1 MKLSEMNAHQK
12 LAFMYVKNELTEVIG
27 GYENDI
33 QDNSPD
39 SEAYRNAQ
47 AFLSKPHDE
56 LVNQFYT
63 WVMASIEADAKK
75 GIVSA
80 KHAKFAGA
88 DFIKERIDR
97 RLKKWGY

>member
-1 MKLSEMNAHQK
+1 MNAHQK

-33 QDNSPD
+33 QDNAPE
-39 SEAYRNAQ
+39 SEAYMNAQ
-47 AFLSKPHDE
+47 SFLSKPHDE